1 MDGNTV
7 EVTNPTN
14 GSHTMLAL
22 GLAFVVP
29 TGLFFFLAVG
39 IGFYMLPL
47 GVIGV
52 GLIIASLYSKHVRK
66 TKINLEKRTVDFFY
80 SSLWSRMASTETI
93 PLANFSMIML
103 EFSRPK
109 TKTPGEISV
118 SLSGRGG
125 HINIFNFPV
134 MYGTLAAAD
143 SFMPEIREA
152 VRKIGEIVGLKAILD
167 IPPLTS
173 RSSGPSAS
181 SAVQRPLS

>member
-1 MDGNTV
+1 MEGNSV
-7 EVTNPTN
+7 EVFNPTN

-22 GLAFVVP
+22 GLALAIP
-29 TGLFFFLAVG
+29 TGLSFLLAVG
-39 IGFYMLPL
+39 VGFYMLPL

-66 TKINLEKRTVDFFY
+66 TEINLEKRTVDFFY
-80 SSLWSRMASTETI
+80 SSLWSKNASTETL
-93 PLANFSMIML
+93 PLASFSMIML

-125 HINIFNFPV
+125 HVNIFNFPV

-143 SFMPEIREA
+143 SYMPKIREA

-167 IPPLTS
+167 HPPLTS
-173 RSSGPSAS
+173 RSSGMSAS